1 MAEEV
6 VAAPATPAPI
16 AAPVKK
22 TPKTKVTKAKG
33 DKKPKTSSTHP
44 PTSDM
49 VKAAVK
55 ALKER
60 NGSSLPAIK
69 KYIATEFKVDIVKL
83 APFIKK
89 SLKSM
94 VEKKAL
100 VQTKGVGA
108 SGSFKLPAAEKKA
121 APKKSKDP
129 KAEKKATKPKAPK
142 ADKKDTKSKAPKAEK
157 KATKPKVPKAEKKS
171 KASTAEKKATKPKAL
186 SAKKPA
192 AKRASG
198 KK

>member
-22 TPKTKVTKAKG
+22 TPKAKVTKAKG

-49 VKAAVK
+49 VKAAIK
-55 ALKER
+55 NLKEM

-69 KYIATEFKVDIVKL
+69 KYIATEYKVDTVKL

-108 SGSFKLPAAEKKA
+108 SGSFKLPAAEKKVDVPKKEKKVDVPKKEKKA
-121 APKKSKDP
+121 APKK
-129 KAEKKATKPKAPK
+129 EK
-142 ADKKDTKSKAPKAEK
+142 KAPKAEK
-157 KATKPKVPKAEKKS
+157 KAVLKKVPKAEKKAAPKKAKAPKTEKK
-171 KASTAEKKATKPKAL
+171 KASKPEVPKAEKKA
-186 SAKKPA
+186 
-192 AKRASG
+192 G
-198 KK
+198 